1 MRKNNEIFYSLAEAK
16 AKFSE
21 VVKMV
26 RSSDVLI
33 TKNGKPCVVMIDY
46 ERYKRMTKLID
57 DLYDLYLLEVGD
69 PSKFDEVNRD
79 NLLEEDVEE
88 V

>member
-1 MRKNNEIFYSLAEAK
+1 MRKSNEIFYSLAEAK

-21 VVKMV
+21 VVKVV
-26 RSSDVLI
+26 RNSDVLI
-33 TKNGKPCVVMIDY
+33 TKNGKPCAVVLDY
-46 ERYKRMTKLID
+46 EKYKKMTKLID

-69 PSKFDEVNRD
+69 PSKFDKVNRD
-79 NLLEEDVEE
+79 NLLEEDIEE